1 MAQYKLMPSSI
12 STFMTTQELKPI
24 DQGDRII
31 IVDIL
36 RGWALIGVVLV
47 NYFLFFYLP
56 PNADIPQ
63 NEYASHI
70 SRLLSDI
77 FFTNKSRI
85 MLNVLFGF
93 GFATVINNVA
103 QKGLNPVPFFAKRM
117 FWLFIIGVINT
128 CFYYGDFL
136 KDYAIVGLMMLL
148 FYKTD
153 KKVSLYVAIFL
164 MLLYPATGDFF
175 GNKEIIQTQPTA
187 LALYQ
192 SHNLFNVLSYGFFE
206 GTKELYSLG
215 RLLGINFFVLSC
227 FLVGQ
232 YFYRID
238 FFRKIVN
245 GDISAK
251 KMFWTSLITTI
262 SVAVITNVIFK
273 VFKSNFLKHYDTTFW
288 LEFGL
293 MLVFLSAICWLYKQN
308 KLKRFFASLQTVGKM
323 TLTNYVVQN
332 IISILLF
339 SGFGLGLL
347 GKLPLFA
354 YILIALTIYIAQ
366 TFFSKWWLSKYNY
379 GLVEWIWRQLT
390 YMKKLPL
397 KKP

>member
-1 MAQYKLMPSSI
+1 MDRQN
-12 STFMTTQELKPI
+12 LKPI
-24 DQGDRII
+24 DQTNRLV

-47 NYFLFFYLP
+47 NYFLFFYLT

-63 NEYASHI
+63 NDYASNI
-70 SRLLSDI
+70 SRLLTDI

-103 QKGLNPVPFFAKRM
+103 QRGINSVFFFTKRM
-117 FWLFIIGVINT
+117 FWLFVIGIINT

-136 KDYAIVGLMMLL
+136 KDYAIVGLLMLF
-148 FYKTD
+148 FYKSD
-153 KKVSLYVAIFL
+153 KKVSLYAAIFL
-164 MLLYPATGDFF
+164 MLIYPLTGDFF
-175 GNKEIIQTQPTA
+175 GNHEIMQTQPTD
-187 LALYQ
+187 LALYK
-192 SHNLFNVLSYGFFE
+192 SHNIFKVLSYGFFE

-238 FFRKIVN
+238 FFRKIVD
-245 GDISAK
+245 GVISAK
-251 KMFWTSLITTI
+251 RMFWTSLLTTI
-262 SVAVITNVIFK
+262 SVAIITNAVSK
-273 VFKSNFLKHYDTTFW
+273 VFKSHILKHYDTLFW

-293 MLVFLSAICWLYKQN
+293 MLVFLSALCWLYKKN
-308 KLKRFFASLQTVGKM
+308 KMKRFFASLQAVGKM
-323 TLTNYVVQN
+323 TLSNYVMQN
-332 IISILLF
+332 ILSIFLF

-354 YILIALTIYIAQ
+354 YILIALTIYFAQ
-366 TFFSKWWLSKYNY
+366 TSFSKWWLSKCNY

-390 YMKKLPL
+390 YVKKLPL
-397 KKP
+397 KRAT

>member
-1 MAQYKLMPSSI
+1 MDRQN
-12 STFMTTQELKPI
+12 LKPI
-24 DQGDRII
+24 DQTNRLV

-47 NYFLFFYLP
+47 NYFLFFYLT

-63 NEYASHI
+63 NDYASNI
-70 SRLLSDI
+70 SRLLTDI

-103 QKGLNPVPFFAKRM
+103 QRGINSVFFFTKRM
-117 FWLFIIGVINT
+117 FWLFVIGIINT

-136 KDYAIVGLMMLL
+136 KDYAIVGLLMLF
-148 FYKTD
+148 FYKSD
-153 KKVSLYVAIFL
+153 KKVSLYAAIFL
-164 MLLYPATGDFF
+164 MLIYPLTGDFF
-175 GNKEIIQTQPTA
+175 GNHEIMQTQPTD
-187 LALYQ
+187 LALYK
-192 SHNLFNVLSYGFFE
+192 SHNIFKVLSYGFFE

-238 FFRKIVN
+238 FFRKIVD
-245 GDISAK
+245 GVISAK
-251 KMFWTSLITTI
+251 RMFWTSLLTTI
-262 SVAVITNVIFK
+262 SVAIITNAVSK
-273 VFKSNFLKHYDTTFW
+273 VFKSNILKHYDTLFW

-293 MLVFLSAICWLYKQN
+293 MLVFLSALCWLYKKN
-308 KLKRFFASLQTVGKM
+308 KMKRFFASLQAVGKM
-323 TLTNYVVQN
+323 TLSNYVMQN
-332 IISILLF
+332 ILSIFLF

-354 YILIALTIYIAQ
+354 YILIALTIYFAQ
-366 TFFSKWWLSKYNY
+366 TSFSKWWLSKCNY

-390 YMKKLPL
+390 YVKKLPL
-397 KKP
+397 KRAT